1 MRAREVTMTDREK
14 QALPLVATHWGAYRV
29 ETDAGRVVQLHPFE
43 HDPHP
48 SPIGRSLVGTLND
61 ACRISQPMVR
71 RGWLRHGPQS
81 GDNQRGSEPFVPV
94 PWDTALELVAQALA
108 DVKQKHG
115 NEAIFAGSYGWA
127 SAGRFHRSQ
136 GHLHRFLNLF
146 GGFTGSVNTYSTAAL
161 EVILTRVI
169 QSPHEIYGLMPTWD
183 EIAAHTQL
191 MVAFGGLSLKNSQV
205 NVYGVGIHSAEDSQR
220 ACRSAGVQFVNIS
233 PVRDDTADFLEAE
246 WVAPRPNTDTA
257 VMLGLAHTLVAE
269 GLHDRDFLHRCCTG
283 FERFRA
289 YLMGERD
296 GRPKDAEWAAQ
307 ISGLSAERIRGLAR
321 RIAARRTLIALSY
334 SLQRAD
340 HGEQPYWMA
349 LTLAAMSGSMGK
361 PGGGFGPGY
370 ATFHSRGYPPSVQA
384 AGLPVPANPV
394 KTFIPV
400 ARISDLLL
408 NPGQNID
415 YNGQKLTYPE
425 IRLLYWAGGNPFH
438 HHQDLNKLLRAWQKP
453 ETIIVHEPWW
463 NSVARH
469 ADIVLP
475 CTTPLERNDIVSGW
489 FDSLILASRQ
499 VVFPFGEARN
509 DHDIFAALA
518 ERLGFRDA
526 FTEKRTEME
535 WLRHLYETTRRQMQE
550 RGTTLPEFEAFWEA
564 GYVENPPLPK
574 PVMLA
579 ALRLDPEANPL
590 KTPSGKVEIYSE
602 TIASFGYDDCPGH
615 PTWLEPAEWLGSP
628 LAERFPL
635 HLISN
640 QPGTRLHSQQDNG
653 ITSLE
658 SKIKGREPVTM
669 HPQDA
674 AARGLRDG
682 DIVRV
687 FNDRGACLAGL
698 ILSDG
703 VRPGVIQ
710 LATGAWYD
718 PQHTGEGPSMDKHGN
733 PNMLTIDKGTSKLAQ
748 GPIAHTALVEVERF
762 SGELHPITAYQAPAT
777 DR

>member
-1 MRAREVTMTDREK
+1 MTTHK
-14 QALPLVATHWGAYRV
+14 KPVLPLVASHWGAYRV
-29 ETDAGRVVQLHPFE
+29 ETHEGRIVQLHSFE
-43 HDPHP
+43 RDPHP
-48 SPIGRSLVGTLND
+48 SPIGRSMAGTLND
-61 ACRISQPMVR
+61 ACRIPQPMVR
-71 RGWLRHGPQS
+71 KGWLRHGPRS
-81 GDNQRGSEPFVPV
+81 DDNQRGSEPFVPV
-94 PWDTALELVAQALA
+94 PWDEALALAAQVLA

-115 NEAIFAGSYGWA
+115 NEAIFAGSYGWS

-136 GHLHRFLNLF
+136 RNLQRFLNLY

-161 EVILTRVI
+161 DVILTRVLGPPYEVF
-169 QSPHEIYGLMPTWD
+169 SLMPTWD
-183 EIAAHTQL
+183 EIAANTQL
-191 MVAFGGLSLKNSQV
+191 MVAFGGLALKNSQV
-205 NVYGVGIHSAEDSQR
+205 NVEGVGIHSAEDRQR
-220 ACRSAGVQFVNIS
+220 ACRAAGVQFVNIS

-269 GLHDRDFLHRCCTG
+269 DLHDRDFLHRCCTG

-296 GRPKDAEWAAQ
+296 GQPKDAEWAAR
-307 ISGLSAERIRGLAR
+307 ISGLSAEWIRGLAR
-321 RIAARRTLIALSY
+321 RIAARRTLIGLSW
-334 SLQRAD
+334 SLNRAD

-349 LTLAAMSGSMGK
+349 VTLAAMSGSMGR
-361 PGGGFGPGY
+361 PGGGFGAGY
-370 ATFHSRGYPPSVQA
+370 AAMHSLGQPSSVQA
-384 AGLPVPANPV
+384 ACLPVLANPV

-408 NPGQNID
+408 YAGETID
-415 YNGQKLTYPE
+415 YNGQKLTYPDT
-425 IRLLYWAGGNPFH
+425 RLVYWCGGNPFH
-438 HHQDLNKLLRAWQKP
+438 HHQDLNRLLRAWQKP

-463 NSVARH
+463 NSLARH

-475 CTTPLERNDIVSGW
+475 CTTPLERNDIVSGL
-489 FDSLILASRQ
+489 FDNMIFASRQ
-499 VVFPFGEARN
+499 VAAPFGESRN

-526 FTEKRTEME
+526 FTENRTEMD
-535 WLRHLYETTRRQMQE
+535 WLRHLYETTRCQMQGHG
-550 RGTTLPEFEAFWEA
+550 RTLPEFEAFWES

-579 ALRLDPEANPL
+579 ALRADPEANPL

-615 PTWLEPAEWLGSP
+615 ATWLEPAEWLGSP
-628 LAERFPL
+628 LAERYPL

-640 QPGTRLHSQQDNG
+640 QPRTRLHSQLDNG
-653 ITSLE
+653 VTSLE

-674 AARGLRDG
+674 AARGLHDG

-687 FNDRGACLAGL
+687 FNERGACLGGL
-698 ILSDG
+698 IVGDG

-718 PQHTGEGPSMDKHGN
+718 PQHTGEGASMDKHGN

-762 SGELHPITAYQAPAT
+762 AGELPPITVHQAPAT